1 MRTMIDRQE
10 AVVVTGSAGRL
21 GRAVVEHL
29 AAAGVRVVGVDR
41 EAAPAPPGVRVHT
54 MPVRDPGALR
64 PVFRGARAVIHLAAM
79 PNPRTGPGHTIYTTN
94 TAATYA
100 VLDAAAEEGVPRV
113 VTASSGSMLGIS
125 GGPHDLSPLY
135 APLDEEHPA
144 RPQDGYALSKQ
155 ADEAACAMFH
165 RATGLSVAALRFP
178 AIGTSGLLR
187 ERVLRERAEPGFL
200 RRGLWAY
207 VEVRDL
213 ARAFAAAV
221 AADGIGWE
229 VFAVAAGDT
238 LSDVPTEELLR
249 RHHPDTIIR
258 RPLPGHTSVW
268 DTGKAARMLGWRPE
282 FTWREAEPVS
292 A

>member
-1 MRTMIDRQE
+1 MIQRQE

-29 AAAGVRVVGVDR
+29 VTAGVEVVGVDR
-41 EAAPAPPGVRVHT
+41 VAAPAPPGVRVYT
-54 MPVRDPGALR
+54 MPIGHPGALR
-64 PVFRGARAVIHLAAM
+64 TVFRGARAVIHLAAM

-100 VLDAAAEEGVPRV
+100 VLDAAAAEGVPRV
-113 VTASSGSMLGIS
+113 VTASSGSVLGIS
-125 GGPHDLSPLY
+125 GGPRELSPLY
-135 APLDEEHPA
+135 APVDEAHPV

-178 AIGTSGLLR
+178 AIGTPELLW
-187 ERVLRERAEPGFL
+187 ERIRRERAEPGFL

-221 AADGIGWE
+221 TAEGIGWE
-229 VFAVAAGDT
+229 VIAVAAADT
-238 LSDVPTEELLR
+238 LSEVPTEELLR
-249 RHHPDTIIR
+249 RHHPDTAIR
-258 RPLPGHTSVW
+258 RPLPGHASVW
-268 DTGKAARMLGWRPE
+268 DVGKAARVLGWRPE
-282 FTWREAEPVS
+282 FTWRESERAP

>member
-1 MRTMIDRQE
+1 MIQPQD

-29 AAAGVRVVGVDR
+29 VAAGVKVVGVDR
-41 EAAPAPPGVRVHT
+41 VAAPTPPGMRVYT
-54 MPVRDPGALR
+54 MPIGHPSALR

-79 PNPRTGPGHTIYTTN
+79 PNPRIGPGHTIYTTN

-100 VLDAAAEEGVPRV
+100 VLDAATAEGVPRV
-113 VTASSGSMLGIS
+113 VTASSGSVLGIS
-125 GGPHDLSPLY
+125 GGPHELSPLY
-135 APLDEEHPA
+135 APLDEAHPV

-178 AIGTSGLLR
+178 AIGTPELLR
-187 ERVLRERAEPGFL
+187 ERVRRERAEPGFL

-221 AADGIGWE
+221 AAEGIGWE
-229 VFAVAAGDT
+229 VFAVAAADT
-238 LSDVPTEELLR
+238 LSEVPTAELMR
-249 RHHPDTIIR
+249 RHHPDTVIR
-258 RPLPGHTSVW
+258 RPLPGHASVW
-268 DTGKAARMLGWRPE
+268 DVGKAARVLGWQPQ
-282 FTWREAEPVS
+282 FTWREAERAPV
-292 A
+292 